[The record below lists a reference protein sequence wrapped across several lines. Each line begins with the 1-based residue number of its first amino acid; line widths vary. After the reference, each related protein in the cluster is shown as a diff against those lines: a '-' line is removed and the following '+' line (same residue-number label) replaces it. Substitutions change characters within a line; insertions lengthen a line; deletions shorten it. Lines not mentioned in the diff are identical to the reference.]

1 MNKVILGGRIG
12 WINDQTTAGGVGVTR
27 VSLAETVTRKGQ
39 KETQWHK
46 VAGFSKVGDLL
57 KDKFSNGDYLAIE
70 GRLEQSSWESNGETR
85 HKTEVV
91 IEKILWDACRTRSS
105 NDTSSQ
111 ESNQSQPVENQK
123 TGSAAGGA
131 VYSTEDFEDDV
142 PL

>member
-12 WINDQTTAGGVGVTR
+12 WINDQTTSGGVGVTR

-46 VAGFSKVGDLL
+46 VAGFSKVGELL

-91 IEKILWDACRTRSS
+91 IDRIIWDACRNGTASDNASS
-105 NDTSSQ
+105 SHPQ
-111 ESNQSQPVENQK
+111 PSNNHAN
-123 TGSAAGGA
+123 GNGAGGP
-131 VYSTEDFEDDV
+131 VYSAEDFRDDA